1 MHFGPEKYSM
11 EYLYTVDSFDLSS
24 RPRLKNNPSVRI
36 FVTYPGE
43 IAYKM

>member
-11 EYLYTVDSFDLSS
+11 EYLYIVDRFDFLTH
-24 RPRLKNNPSVRI
+24 PLLENKPSVRI